1 MAAASGSLRPFLI
14 SAGLSVLAA
23 ALVVGAL
30 LRPFR
35 VAGRSMAPTLRD
47 GSVVLVDRT
56 AFLWRAPRRGDLVVF
71 RSPEWGLAVKRVVA
85 LPGDRVEFSDGEV
98 AVNGRP
104 FMASASPQDHGRWRV
119 VLVPPQ
125 TFFCVG
131 DNLRESLDSRRT
143 GPVPASLLV
152 GRVVAAGGAPFGKE
166 AFSPAAAGGPPPS
179 PGGDP

>member
-1 MAAASGSLRPFLI
+1 MAAAPGSLRPYVL

-23 ALVVGAL
+23 TLLVGAL

-56 AFLWRAPRRGDLVVF
+56 AFLWRAPRRGEVVVF
-71 RSPEWGLAVKRVVA
+71 RTPQWGLAVKRVVG
-85 LPGDRVEFSDGEV
+85 LPGDRVVFSDGGI

-104 FMASASPQDHGRWRV
+104 VFPSASLPDRRQERAV
-119 VLVPPQ
+119 TVPPG

-131 DNLRESLDSRRT
+131 DNLPESLDSRRI
-143 GPVPASLLV
+143 GPVSGDLLV
-152 GRVVAAGGAPFGKE
+152 GRVVATGAAPVITGSL
-166 AFSPAAAGGPPPS
+166 APAAAGGFPS
-179 PGGDP
+179 FTGREP